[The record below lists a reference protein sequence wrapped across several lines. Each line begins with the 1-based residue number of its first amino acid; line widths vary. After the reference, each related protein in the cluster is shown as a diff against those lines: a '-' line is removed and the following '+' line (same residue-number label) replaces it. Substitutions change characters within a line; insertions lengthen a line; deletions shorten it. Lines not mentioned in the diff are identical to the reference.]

1 MRERRR
7 EVQEVGWL
15 VEVKY
20 NSRRILALSALGQG
34 HGRAGQWTI
43 PKRSRKQPDSDGNAT
58 KRTYWCGL
66 MLDRGCCR
74 LRGGL
79 RGRCE

>member
-34 HGRAGQWTI
+34 HGRL
-43 PKRSRKQPDSDGNAT
+43 DSGRFPNAHASSPIRMET
-58 KRTYWCGL
+58 RP
-66 MLDRGCCR
+66 
-74 LRGGL
+74 
-79 RGRCE
+79 RGRTGAV